1 MKLGILK
8 NEFDEGHFNWGKAC
22 EKNNIEFKIID
33 LTSNN
38 WLEEVESENFD
49 GFLACP
55 PGREALY
62 KKLYDER
69 IYILNKTLKKF
80 VYPNYDEISLH
91 ENKKYLSYWLK
102 ANKIP
107 HPKTFVFYSLN
118 NAVGFFKN
126 KQLPIVAKMNIGASG
141 KGVKIFKEKTD
152 VLNYLKEA
160 FSTGIRQSW
169 GPNILMGDYKNRIIS
184 LLKNP
189 KRIIRKL
196 TIYKK
201 NYLET
206 QKGFVIFQDFVK
218 HDYEWRVV
226 KIGDSFFGHKKVKT
240 HDKASGTKGIIYD
253 LPPDD
258 LLDFVDHLCS
268 KFNFNCMAV
277 DLFEKPFGGY
287 YVNELQCIFGH
298 VQDHICES
306 NNNPGRIIKRNGQ
319 WIFEEGIFN
328 ENLSYDLRL
337 LNLVNILKSKQV

>member
-8 NEFDEGHFNWGKAC
+8 NEFDEGHINWEKAC
-22 EKNNIEFKIID
+22 QKNKIECKIID
-33 LTSNN
+33 LTSNS
-38 WLEEVESENFD
+38 WLEEVETGDFD
-49 GFLACP
+49 GFLTCP
-55 PGREALY
+55 SARESLY

-69 IYILNKTLKKF
+69 IYILNKTLNKF

-102 ANKIP
+102 ANNIP
-107 HPKTFVFYSLN
+107 HPKTFIFYSLN
-118 NAVGFFKN
+118 NAVDFFKN
-126 KQLPIVAKMNIGASG
+126 KKLPIVAKMNIGASG
-141 KGVKIFKEKTD
+141 KGVRIFRETTD

-160 FSTGIRQSW
+160 FSKGIRQSW
-169 GPNILMGDYKNRIIS
+169 GPNILMGDYGNRIIS
-184 LLKNP
+184 ILKNP

-206 QKGFVIFQDFVK
+206 QRGFVIFQDFVK

-226 KIGDSFFGHKKVKT
+226 KIGNSFFGHKKVKT

-258 LLDFVDHLCS
+258 LLDFVDHLCN

-277 DLFEKPFGGY
+277 DLFENPYGGY

-298 VQDHICES
+298 VQDHICEN
-306 NNNPGRIIKRNGQ
+306 NNNPGRIIKRNGE

-337 LNLVNILKSKQV
+337 SNFVNILKSKQV